1 MKVILL
7 DDISK
12 GEAGDVVFLSDGFVR
27 NFLLPKKKAILAT
40 EENLKLVNKIKEE
53 RKKREER
60 EHKLKIELKEKI
72 EALTITMRKKTG
84 EENRMFGQVTSQE
97 IKDSLKEFNIDID
110 KKDILLPEQG
120 IKSLGE
126 HSVEIKLAS
135 DIKASLKVLVEAEN
149 YS

>member
-12 GEAGDVVFLSDGFVR
+12 GKAGDVISPSDGFVR

-72 EALTITMRKKTG
+72 EAFTITMKKKTG

-97 IKDSLKEFNIDID
+97 IKDSLLENNIDID
-110 KKDILLPEQG
+110 KKDIILPEQG

-126 HSVEIKLAS
+126 HMVEIKLGA

-149 YS
+149 

>member
-12 GEAGDVVFLSDGFVR
+12 GEAGDVVSLSDGFVR

-110 KKDILLPEQG
+110 KKEILLPEQG

-135 DIKASLKVLVEAEN
+135 DIKASLKVLVEGEN
-149 YS
+149 

>member
-7 DDISK
+7 DDIPK
-12 GEAGDVVFLSDGFVR
+12 GKMGDVVDLQDGFVR

-60 EHKLKIELKEKI
+60 ENKLKIELKEKI
-72 EALTITMRKKTG
+72 EALTITMKKKTG
-84 EENRMFGQVTSQE
+84 EEDRMFGQVTSQE

-126 HSVEIKLAS
+126 HSVEIKLGT
-135 DIKASLKVLVEAEN
+135 DIKASLKVLVEKEE
-149 YS
+149 